1 MGWKNKEYL
10 GIRDLV
16 NPVDPVKKIIM
27 PNYELI
33 AHTADIGI
41 RVKGSDLKEIFIN
54 AGSALFDILTDPEK
68 VARSETMEIIV
79 TADRVDDL
87 MNFWL
92 SELLQQFTVH
102 QKLMAGL
109 EVIAVS
115 ENKITA
121 RLSGES
127 YDPKKHPI
135 KTEIKAVTFHGL
147 FVEKKNDTW
156 QAQIIFDV

>member
-1 MGWKNKEYL
+1 ME
-10 GIRDLV
+10 
-16 NPVDPVKKIIM
+16 
-27 PNYELI
+27 NYELI

-41 RVKGSDLKEIFIN
+41 RVKGSDLKEIFTN

-68 VARSETMEIIV
+68 VARSETIEITV

-92 SELLQQFTVH
+92 SELLQQVTVH
-102 QKLMAGL
+102 QKLMAGFD
-109 EVIAVS
+109 VIAVS
-115 ENKITA
+115 EIKITA